1 MPTAAAT
8 LAPTVAPTA
17 PATASA
23 SAAPSEAASQA
34 PAVTIVPGS
43 SLDVTQSDS
52 GVAGRFTIAN
62 GVGEGSLRPYDRT
75 GTHEIL
81 GRDADGSDCSYSFSG
96 DTFTAVAWY
105 DDAPNEMLHQ
115 LTVVVPADEMPSND
129 GEQRAGI
136 ADGRVYADF
145 SSDQAFGTAYSG
157 DVNEESNGGT
167 STIDV
172 VQKGDTIT
180 FSFSGTTWDKI
191 DFSGQ
196 MICAGVT
203 DS

>member
-1 MPTAAAT
+1 VPTAT
-8 LAPTVAPTA
+8 NAPTVAPSIA
-17 PATASA
+17 LSPSPSA
-23 SAAPSEAASQA
+23 SLAPV
-34 PAVTIVPGS
+34 VTVVPGS

-81 GRDADGSDCSYSFSG
+81 GRAADGSECSFSFSG
-96 DTFTAVAWY
+96 DTFGAVAWY

-145 SSDQAFGTAYSG
+145 ASDQGFGTAYSG
-157 DVNEESNGGT
+157 DLNEESNGGT
-167 STIDV
+167 STIDIA
-172 VQKGDTIT
+172 QDGDTVT
-180 FSFSGTTWDKI
+180 FSFTGTTWDKI

-196 MICAGVT
+196 LICTGVT